1 METEESTFE
10 ALEKDI
16 QEVLNELLGD
26 EKFEKF
32 RVEYEKIAKAL
43 QKSHENEKRL
53 MSKCREL
60 NAEIMSNTVKVST
73 AMKLADEDQTTITSL
88 KMEIDKAWKMV
99 EASHA
104 KELQAKETIQKLKEE
119 ITSLNKLIEKGA
131 GVSEGQEYSIGDLLK
146 IKEDLTKQRDKLL
159 SEVVTLRENLTKAT
173 DAQQEIEAEKNK
185 AMDTIAQ
192 LQQDIQVR
200 QNEIHRETRRKEKLE
215 KEVKQLQTDLESKQ
229 SDIKS
234 LTQQSQRLQDD
245 QQKLEQQ
252 LQEHKIINE
261 KTSKEMEQ
269 LQHRN
274 TKLQQDNEQNGN
286 SLEQLS
292 QQNQQRAS
300 DLKMKEEE
308 VTQLKQEITKL
319 TKMREGVQRR
329 LRQMEEQ
336 KLEVENQRETL
347 KNQITGLDREM
358 ETAKKQMD
366 MDKKAIDELVRERD
380 ILNKNMIKAANE
392 TDKQQTIVK
401 LHEQSKKSLEQE
413 ILNYRDEAQ
422 KQRKIIYQLEKER
435 DRYINEASELTK
447 KVLENIEDIKL
458 KEMQIFEYKKR
469 IAEAETKL
477 KQQQNLYEDV
487 RTERNLFSKNL
498 IEAKD
503 QNAEMKRKVKIV
515 NHMFEQLKD
524 EITTKEVALDK
535 ERQEFQRVERERE
548 NLKAELQRMR
558 QQAQETNQFIEK
570 QEAEKRELLKI
581 IAEADAERIRQKKE
595 LDQVRNER
603 DLLGMQLMKRNEA
616 LALLYEKI
624 KIQHSI
630 MNKGDIQYNER
641 LEDIRLLKLEIK
653 KQRREKN
660 ILNKT
665 VSNVEDLR
673 HEVFHMQRELLK
685 ERTRCRALEDELGNP
700 LNVHRWRKLEASDPS
715 SFELIQKIH
724 SLQRRLIAKT
734 QEVVEKELMLQEKE
748 KLYVELKHILARQP
762 GPEAAEKLQVYQRTL
777 REKTKQL
784 KVLTA
789 ELNMHESQS
798 EDYKYE
804 IERLA
809 HELQEVKKKYL
820 AQKRKDQEH
829 SKRPSILPTSRQEQ
843 PPLTWMKM
851 IPQITVRKEKGIWRE
866 INEPVN
872 WKDFSCFVSVF
883 LGANRDTENYIV
895 MQKRSLLLA
904 D

>member
-1 METEESTFE
+1 METEDSAFE
-10 ALEKDI
+10 TMEKDI
-16 QEVLNELLGD
+16 EEVLNELSGD
-26 EKFEKF
+26 DKLEKFH
-32 RVEYEKIAKAL
+32 VEYEKIAKAL
-43 QKSHENEKRL
+43 RKSHENEKRL

-73 AMKLADEDQTTITSL
+73 AMKLADEDQATITSL

-104 KELQAKETIQKLKEE
+104 KELQAKETIQKLKED
-119 ITSLNKLIEKGA
+119 ITSLNKLMEKGA
-131 GVSEGQEYSIGDLLK
+131 GVSEGQEYSMGDLLK
-146 IKEDLTKQRDKLL
+146 IKEDLTKQRDNLL

-215 KEVKQLQTDLESKQ
+215 KEVKQLQTDLESKH
-229 SDIKS
+229 SEIKS
-234 LTQQSQRLQDD
+234 LTQHSQRLQDD

-274 TKLQQDNEQNGN
+274 SKLQQDNEQNGI
-286 SLEQLS
+286 SLEQFS
-292 QQNQQRAS
+292 QQNQQRAL

-308 VTQLKQEITKL
+308 VAQLKQENAKL
-319 TKMREGVQRR
+319 TKMRDGVQRR
-329 LRQMEEQ
+329 LRQVEEQ
-336 KLEVENQRETL
+336 KVEVENQRETL
-347 KNQITGLDREM
+347 KNQITGLEREM
-358 ETAKKQMD
+358 EIAKKQMD
-366 MDKKAIDELVRERD
+366 TDKKAIDELVRERD

-401 LHEQSKKSLEQE
+401 LHEQSKKTLEQE

-435 DRYINEASELTK
+435 DRYINDASELTK

-524 EITTKEVALDK
+524 EITTKEVAIDK

-548 NLKAELQRMR
+548 NLKAELQKIK
-558 QQAQETNQFIEK
+558 QQAQETKQLIEK
-570 QEAEKRELLKI
+570 QEAEERELLKI

-624 KIQHSI
+624 KIQQSI

-673 HEVFHMQRELLK
+673 QEVFHMQRELLK

-734 QEVVEKELMLQEKE
+734 QEVVEKELLLQEKE
-748 KLYVELKHILARQP
+748 RLYVELKHILARQP
-762 GPEAAEKLQVYQRTL
+762 GPEAVEKLQVYQRTL

-820 AQKRKDQEH
+820 AQKRKDQEY
-829 SKRPSILPTSRQEQ
+829 RE
-843 PPLTWMKM
+843 
-851 IPQITVRKEKGIWRE
+851 KE
-866 INEPVN
+866 
-872 WKDFSCFVSVF
+872 
-883 LGANRDTENYIV
+883 
-895 MQKRSLLLA
+895 RSLAQAGQPVIQPQRPDGPRFTGGGFSLKQHNRMTLQA
-904 D
+904 LEQQS

>member
-829 SKRPSILPTSRQEQ
+829 REKERNLSQAGQPVIQPQRPDGARFTGGGFSFKQHNRMTLQALEQ
-843 PPLTWMKM
+843 
-851 IPQITVRKEKGIWRE
+851 Q
-866 INEPVN
+866 
-872 WKDFSCFVSVF
+872 S
-883 LGANRDTENYIV
+883 
-895 MQKRSLLLA
+895 
-904 D
+904 

>member
-1 METEESTFE
+1 MLKDKIRKNKQIKKDESTFE

-347 KNQITGLDREM
+347 KNQITGLDRVYL
-358 ETAKKQMD
+358 Q
-366 MDKKAIDELVRERD
+366 IDLLHNLYVS
-380 ILNKNMIKAANE
+380 LCAY
-392 TDKQQTIVK
+392 KQQTIVK

-829 SKRPSILPTSRQEQ
+829 R
-843 PPLTWMKM
+843 
-851 IPQITVRKEKGIWRE
+851 
-866 INEPVN
+866 
-872 WKDFSCFVSVF
+872 
-883 LGANRDTENYIV
+883 
-895 MQKRSLLLA
+895 
-904 D
+904 

>member
-1 METEESTFE
+1 MLKDKIRKNKQIKKDESTFE

-401 LHEQSKKSLEQE
+401 LHEQSKKTLEQE
-413 ILNYRDEAQ
+413 ILKYRDEAQ
-422 KQRKIIYQLEKER
+422 KKRKIIYQLEKER

-829 SKRPSILPTSRQEQ
+829 R
-843 PPLTWMKM
+843 
-851 IPQITVRKEKGIWRE
+851 
-866 INEPVN
+866 
-872 WKDFSCFVSVF
+872 
-883 LGANRDTENYIV
+883 
-895 MQKRSLLLA
+895 
-904 D
+904 

>member
-1 METEESTFE
+1 FLPKKKQASGFFDSTFE
-10 ALEKDI
+10 IIEKDI
-16 QEVLNELLGD
+16 EEVLNELSGD
-26 EKFEKF
+26 DKLEKFH
-32 RVEYEKIAKAL
+32 VEYEKITKAL
-43 QKSHENEKRL
+43 RKSHENEKRL

-73 AMKLADEDQTTITSL
+73 AMKLADEDQATITSL

-99 EASHA
+99 EASYA
-104 KELQAKETIQKLKEE
+104 KELQAKETIQKLKEDM
-119 ITSLNKLIEKGA
+119 TCLNNLIKKGA
-131 GVSEGQEYSIGDLLK
+131 GVSEGQEYSMGDLLK

-229 SDIKS
+229 SEIKS
-234 LTQQSQRLQDD
+234 LTQQNQRLRDD

-274 TKLQQDNEQNGN
+274 SKLQQDNEQNGF
-286 SLEQLS
+286 SLEQFS
-292 QQNQQRAS
+292 QQNQQRAL

-308 VTQLKQEITKL
+308 VAQLKQEIAKL

-329 LRQMEEQ
+329 LRQVEEQ
-336 KLEVENQRETL
+336 KVEVENQRETL
-347 KNQITGLDREM
+347 KNQITGLEREM

-366 MDKKAIDELVRERD
+366 TDKKAIDELV
-380 ILNKNMIKAANE
+380 MIKAANE

-401 LHEQSKKSLEQE
+401 LHEQSKKTLEQE
-413 ILNYRDEAQ
+413 ILKYRDEAQ
-422 KQRKIIYQLEKER
+422 KKRKIIYQLEKER

-458 KEMQIFEYKKR
+458 KEMQIFECKKR

-498 IEAKD
+498 IEAK
-503 QNAEMKRKVKIV
+503 V
-515 NHMFEQLKD
+515 NREPHVRQLKD
-524 EITTKEVALDK
+524 EITTKEVAIDK

-548 NLKAELQRMR
+548 NLKAELQKMK
-558 QQAQETNQFIEK
+558 QQAQETKQFIEK
-570 QEAEKRELLKI
+570 QEAEERELLKI

-603 DLLGMQLMKRNEA
+603 NLLGMQLMKRNEA

-624 KIQHSI
+624 KIQQSI
-630 MNKGDIQYNER
+630 MNKGDIQHNER

-673 HEVFHMQRELLK
+673 QEVFHMQRELLK

-724 SLQRRLIAKT
+724 SLQWRLIAKT
-734 QEVVEKELMLQEKE
+734 QEVVEKELL
-748 KLYVELKHILARQP
+748 
-762 GPEAAEKLQVYQRTL
+762 LQVRRCSNCFL
-777 REKTKQL
+777 REQHLFT
-784 KVLTA
+784 
-789 ELNMHESQS
+789 
-798 EDYKYE
+798 
-804 IERLA
+804 
-809 HELQEVKKKYL
+809 
-820 AQKRKDQEH
+820 
-829 SKRPSILPTSRQEQ
+829 
-843 PPLTWMKM
+843 
-851 IPQITVRKEKGIWRE
+851 
-866 INEPVN
+866 
-872 WKDFSCFVSVF
+872 
-883 LGANRDTENYIV
+883 
-895 MQKRSLLLA
+895 
-904 D
+904 

>member
-1 METEESTFE
+1 METEDSTFE
-10 ALEKDI
+10 TMEKDI
-16 QEVLNELLGD
+16 QEVLNELSGD

-43 QKSHENEKRL
+43 GKSHENEKRL

-60 NAEIMSNTVKVST
+60 NAEIVSNTVKIST
-73 AMKLADEDQTTITSL
+73 ALKLADEDQATITSL

-104 KELQAKETIQKLKEE
+104 KELQAKETIQKLKED
-119 ITSLNKLIEKGA
+119 ITCLNKLIEKGG
-131 GVSEGQEYSIGDLLK
+131 GVSDGQEYSIGDLLK
-146 IKEDLTKQRDKLL
+146 IKEELTKQRDKLL
-159 SEVVTLRENLTKAT
+159 SEVVTLQKNLTKAT

-215 KEVKQLQTDLESKQ
+215 KEVKQFQTDLESKQ
-229 SDIKS
+229 SEIKS

-269 LQHRN
+269 LQHRS
-274 TKLQQDNEQNGN
+274 TKLQQDNEQNSI

-300 DLKMKEEE
+300 DLKMREEE
-308 VTQLKQEITKL
+308 VTQLKQEISKL

-336 KLEVENQRETL
+336 KVEVENQRETL
-347 KNQITGLDREM
+347 KNQITGLEREM
-358 ETAKKQMD
+358 EAAKKQMD

-401 LHEQSKKSLEQE
+401 LHEQSKKTLEQE

-469 IAEAETKL
+469 IAETETKL

-548 NLKAELQRMR
+548 NLKAELQKMR
-558 QQAQETNQFIEK
+558 QQAQETKQFIEK
-570 QEAEKRELLKI
+570 QEAEERELLKI

-595 LDQVRNER
+595 LDQLRNER

-624 KIQHSI
+624 KLQQSI

-653 KQRREKN
+653 KQRREKS

-673 HEVFHMQRELLK
+673 QEVFHMQRELLK
-685 ERTRCRALEDELGNP
+685 ERTRCRALEDELSSP

-724 SLQRRLIAKT
+724 ALQRRLIAKT
-734 QEVVEKELMLQEKE
+734 QEVVEKELLLQEKE

-784 KVLTA
+784 KALTA

-809 HELQEVKKKYL
+809 NELQEVKKKYL
-820 AQKRKDQEH
+820 AQKRKDQEYRE
-829 SKRPSILPTSRQEQ
+829 KERNLAQAGQPVIQPQRPDGPRFTGGGFSFKQHNRMTLQALEQ
-843 PPLTWMKM
+843 
-851 IPQITVRKEKGIWRE
+851 Q
-866 INEPVN
+866 
-872 WKDFSCFVSVF
+872 S
-883 LGANRDTENYIV
+883 
-895 MQKRSLLLA
+895 
-904 D
+904 

>member
-1 METEESTFE
+1 MEEAEDST
-10 ALEKDI
+10 LETMDI
-16 QEVLNELLGD
+16 DTQEVLNELSGD

-32 RVEYEKIAKAL
+32 RVEYEKVAKAL
-43 QKSHENEKRL
+43 QKSHMNEKRL
-53 MSKCREL
+53 MAKCREL
-60 NAEIMSNTVKVST
+60 NAEIVSNSVKLST
-73 AMKLADEDQTTITSL
+73 ASKLADEDQATISTL

-99 EASHA
+99 EASHE

-119 ITSLNKLIEKGA
+119 ITNLNNLVEKGA
-131 GVSEGQEYSIGDLLK
+131 EVFEGQEYSMGDLLK
-146 IKEDLTKQRDKLL
+146 IKEELTNQRDKLL

-173 DAQQEIEAEKNK
+173 EAQQEIEAEKNK
-185 AMDTIAQ
+185 AMDMIAQ

-200 QNEIHRETRRKEKLE
+200 QNEVQRETRRKEKLE

-229 SDIKS
+229 SEIKS

-274 TKLQQDNEQNGN
+274 TKLQQDNEQNSI

-308 VTQLKQEITKL
+308 VTQLKQEIAKL
-319 TKMREGVQRR
+319 TKMKEGVQRR
-329 LRQMEEQ
+329 LRQMQEQ
-336 KLEVENQRETL
+336 KVEVENQRETL
-347 KNQITGLDREM
+347 RNQIIGLEREM
-358 ETAKKQMD
+358 EASKNQME
-366 MDKKAIDELVRERD
+366 MDKKAIDELVREKA

-401 LHEQSKKSLEQE
+401 LQEQSKKTLEQE

-447 KVLENIEDIKL
+447 KVLENMEDIKL
-458 KEMQIFEYKKR
+458 KEMQIYEYKKK

-477 KQQQNLYEDV
+477 KHKQSVYEDV
-487 RTERNLFSKNL
+487 RTERDLFSKNL

-503 QNAEMKRKVKIV
+503 MNAEMKRKVK
-515 NHMFEQLKD
+515 NMNLEFEQLKD
-524 EITTKEVALDK
+524 DITIKEVALDK
-535 ERQEFQRVERERE
+535 ERQEIQRIERERE
-548 NLKAELQRMR
+548 NLKVELQKMR
-558 QQAQETNQFIEK
+558 QQAQETKQFIEK
-570 QEAEKRELLKI
+570 QEAEECKLLKI
-581 IAEADAERIRQKKE
+581 ITEADAERIRQKRE
-595 LDQVRNER
+595 LDQVISER
-603 DLLGMQLMKRNEA
+603 DLLGTQLVKRNDA
-616 LALLYEKI
+616 LKLLYEKI
-624 KIQHSI
+624 RIQQSI
-630 MNKGDIQYNER
+630 MNKGDLHYNER
-641 LEDIRLLKLEIK
+641 VEDIRLLKLEIK
-653 KQRREKN
+653 KQKREKTV
-660 ILNKT
+660 LNKT

-673 HEVFHMQRELLK
+673 QEVLHMQRELQK
-685 ERTRCRALEDELGNP
+685 ERTRCRALEDELNNP
-700 LNVHRWRKLEASDPS
+700 LNVHRWRKLESTDPS
-715 SFELIQKIH
+715 TFELIQKIH

-734 QEVVEKELMLQEKE
+734 QEVVEKELQLQEKE

-784 KVLTA
+784 KALTA

-820 AQKRKDQEH
+820 AQKRKDQEY
-829 SKRPSILPTSRQEQ
+829 RE
-843 PPLTWMKM
+843 
-851 IPQITVRKEKGIWRE
+851 KE
-866 INEPVN
+866 
-872 WKDFSCFVSVF
+872 
-883 LGANRDTENYIV
+883 
-895 MQKRSLLLA
+895 RSLAAAGQPVIQPQRPDGPRFTGGGFSFKQHNRMTLQALEQQS
-904 D
+904 

>member
-1 METEESTFE
+1 MVTVYMLSPVVKEMSEERQTTTMETEESTFE

-43 QKSHENEKRL
+43 RKSHENEKRL

-73 AMKLADEDQTTITSL
+73 AMKLETDEDQATITSL

-119 ITSLNKLIEKGA
+119 ITCLNKLIEKGA
-131 GVSEGQEYSIGDLLK
+131 GVSEGQEYSMGDLLK
-146 IKEDLTKQRDKLL
+146 LKEDLTKQRDKLQ
-159 SEVVTLRENLTKAT
+159 SEVMTLRENLTKTT

-229 SDIKS
+229 SEIKS

-274 TKLQQDNEQNGN
+274 NKILQDNEQNGI

-292 QQNQQRAS
+292 QQNQQRAL

-336 KLEVENQRETL
+336 KVEVENQRETL

-401 LHEQSKKSLEQE
+401 LHEQSKKTLEQE

-458 KEMQIFEYKKR
+458 KEMHIFEYKKR

-548 NLKAELQRMR
+548 NLKAELQKMR
-558 QQAQETNQFIEK
+558 QQAQETKQFIEK
-570 QEAEKRELLKI
+570 QEAEERELLKI

-665 VSNVEDLR
+665 VSNVEDLSYF
-673 HEVFHMQRELLK
+673 V
-685 ERTRCRALEDELGNP
+685 
-700 LNVHRWRKLEASDPS
+700 
-715 SFELIQKIH
+715 
-724 SLQRRLIAKT
+724 
-734 QEVVEKELMLQEKE
+734 LQEKE

-762 GPEAAEKLQVYQRTL
+762 GLEAAEKLQVYQRIL

-829 SKRPSILPTSRQEQ
+829 REKERNLTQAGQPVIQPQRPDGARFTGGGFSFKQHNRMALQALEQ
-843 PPLTWMKM
+843 
-851 IPQITVRKEKGIWRE
+851 Q
-866 INEPVN
+866 
-872 WKDFSCFVSVF
+872 S
-883 LGANRDTENYIV
+883 
-895 MQKRSLLLA
+895 
-904 D
+904 

>member
-1 METEESTFE
+1 MEEAEDSTFE
-10 ALEKDI
+10 TMDI
-16 QEVLNELLGD
+16 DTQEVLNELSGD

-43 QKSHENEKRL
+43 QKSHMNEKRL
-53 MSKCREL
+53 MAKCREL
-60 NAEIMSNTVKVST
+60 NAEIVSNSVKLST
-73 AMKLADEDQTTITSL
+73 ATKLADEDQATISTL

-99 EASHA
+99 EASHE
-104 KELQAKETIQKLKEE
+104 KELQAKETIQKLKED
-119 ITSLNKLIEKGA
+119 ITSLNMLVEKG
-131 GVSEGQEYSIGDLLK
+131 SEVFKGQEYSMGDLLK
-146 IKEDLTKQRDKLL
+146 IKEELTSQRDKLL

-173 DAQQEIEAEKNK
+173 EAQQEIEAEKNK
-185 AMDTIAQ
+185 AMELIAQ

-200 QNEIHRETRRKEKLE
+200 QNEVQRETRRKEKLE

-229 SDIKS
+229 SEIKS

-252 LQEHKIINE
+252 LQEHKTINE

-274 TKLQQDNEQNGN
+274 TKLQQDNEQNSI

-308 VTQLKQEITKL
+308 VTQLKQEIAKL

-329 LRQMEEQ
+329 LRQMQEQ
-336 KLEVENQRETL
+336 KVEVENQRETL
-347 KNQITGLDREM
+347 RNQIIGLEREM
-358 ETAKKQMD
+358 EASKNQMET
-366 MDKKAIDELVRERD
+366 DKKAIDELVREKA

-401 LHEQSKKSLEQE
+401 LQEQSKKTLEQE

-447 KVLENIEDIKL
+447 KVLGNMEDIKL
-458 KEMQIFEYKKR
+458 KEMQIFEYKKK

-477 KQQQNLYEDV
+477 KHKQDLYEDV
-487 RTERNLFSKNL
+487 RTERDLFSKNL

-503 QNAEMKRKVKIV
+503 VNAEMKRKVK
-515 NHMFEQLKD
+515 NMNLEFENLKD
-524 EITTKEVALDK
+524 DISVKEVALDK
-535 ERQEFQRVERERE
+535 ERQEIQRIERERE
-548 NLKAELQRMR
+548 NLKVELQKMR
-558 QQAQETNQFIEK
+558 QQAQETKQFIEK
-570 QEAEKRELLKI
+570 QEAEECKLLKI
-581 IAEADAERIRQKKE
+581 IAETDAERIRQKRE
-595 LDQVRNER
+595 LDQVISER
-603 DLLGMQLMKRNEA
+603 DLLGTQLVKRNDA
-616 LALLYEKI
+616 LKLLYEKI
-624 KIQHSI
+624 KIQQSI
-630 MNKGDIQYNER
+630 MNKGDLHYNER
-641 LEDIRLLKLEIK
+641 VEDIRLLKLEIK
-653 KQRREKN
+653 KQKREKTV
-660 ILNKT
+660 LNKT

-673 HEVFHMQRELLK
+673 QEVLHMQRELQR
-685 ERTRCRALEDELGNP
+685 ERTRCRALEDELNNP
-700 LNVHRWRKLEASDPS
+700 LNVHRWRKLESTDPS
-715 SFELIQKIH
+715 TFELIQKIH

-734 QEVVEKELMLQEKE
+734 QEVVEKELQLQEKE

-784 KVLTA
+784 KALTA

-820 AQKRKDQEH
+820 AQKRKDQEY
-829 SKRPSILPTSRQEQ
+829 RE
-843 PPLTWMKM
+843 
-851 IPQITVRKEKGIWRE
+851 KE
-866 INEPVN
+866 
-872 WKDFSCFVSVF
+872 
-883 LGANRDTENYIV
+883 
-895 MQKRSLLLA
+895 RSLAAAGQPVIQPQRPDGPRFTGGGFSFKQHNRMTLQALEQQS
-904 D
+904 

>member
-1 METEESTFE
+1 CYKSTEESTFE

-829 SKRPSILPTSRQEQ
+829 REKERNLSQAGQPVIQPQRPDGARFTGGGFSFKQHNRMTLQALEQ
-843 PPLTWMKM
+843 
-851 IPQITVRKEKGIWRE
+851 Q
-866 INEPVN
+866 
-872 WKDFSCFVSVF
+872 S
-883 LGANRDTENYIV
+883 
-895 MQKRSLLLA
+895 
-904 D
+904 

>member
-1 METEESTFE
+1 MLDEITEESTFE

-413 ILNYRDEAQ
+413 ILKYRDEAQ

-829 SKRPSILPTSRQEQ
+829 R
-843 PPLTWMKM
+843 
-851 IPQITVRKEKGIWRE
+851 
-866 INEPVN
+866 
-872 WKDFSCFVSVF
+872 
-883 LGANRDTENYIV
+883 
-895 MQKRSLLLA
+895 
-904 D
+904 

>member
-1 METEESTFE
+1 METEDSAFE
-10 ALEKDI
+10 TMEKDI
-16 QEVLNELLGD
+16 EEVLNELSGD
-26 EKFEKF
+26 DKLEKFH
-32 RVEYEKIAKAL
+32 VEYEKIAKAL
-43 QKSHENEKRL
+43 RKSHENEKRL

-73 AMKLADEDQTTITSL
+73 AMKLADEDQATITSL

-104 KELQAKETIQKLKEE
+104 KELQAKETIQKLKED

-131 GVSEGQEYSIGDLLK
+131 GVSEGQEYSMGDLLK
-146 IKEDLTKQRDKLL
+146 IKEDLTKQRDNLL

-215 KEVKQLQTDLESKQ
+215 KEVKQLQTDLESKH
-229 SDIKS
+229 SEIKS
-234 LTQQSQRLQDD
+234 LTQHSQRLQDD

-252 LQEHKIINE
+252 LQEHKLINE

-274 TKLQQDNEQNGN
+274 SKLQQDNEQNGI
-286 SLEQLS
+286 SLEQFS
-292 QQNQQRAS
+292 QQNQQRAL

-308 VTQLKQEITKL
+308 VAQLKQEIAKL

-329 LRQMEEQ
+329 LRQVEEQ
-336 KLEVENQRETL
+336 KVEVDNQRETL
-347 KNQITGLDREM
+347 KNQITGLEREM
-358 ETAKKQMD
+358 EIAKKQMD
-366 MDKKAIDELVRERD
+366 TDKKAIDELMRERD

-435 DRYINEASELTK
+435 DRYINDASELTK

-524 EITTKEVALDK
+524 EITTKEVAIDK

-548 NLKAELQRMR
+548 NLKAELQKMK
-558 QQAQETNQFIEK
+558 QQAQETKQLIEK
-570 QEAEKRELLKI
+570 QEAEERELLKI

-624 KIQHSI
+624 KIQQSI

-665 VSNVEDLR
+665 VSNAEDLR
-673 HEVFHMQRELLK
+673 QEVFHMQRELLK

-734 QEVVEKELMLQEKE
+734 QEVVEKELQ
-748 KLYVELKHILARQP
+748 
-762 GPEAAEKLQVYQRTL
+762 LQVR
-777 REKTKQL
+777 RCS
-784 KVLTA
+784 
-789 ELNMHESQS
+789 H
-798 EDYKYE
+798 
-804 IERLA
+804 
-809 HELQEVKKKYL
+809 
-820 AQKRKDQEH
+820 
-829 SKRPSILPTSRQEQ
+829 
-843 PPLTWMKM
+843 
-851 IPQITVRKEKGIWRE
+851 
-866 INEPVN
+866 
-872 WKDFSCFVSVF
+872 
-883 LGANRDTENYIV
+883 
-895 MQKRSLLLA
+895 
-904 D
+904 

>member
-1 METEESTFE
+1 METEDSTFE
-10 ALEKDI
+10 TLEKDI

-32 RVEYEKIAKAL
+32 RVEYEKVAKAL

-60 NAEIMSNTVKVST
+60 SAEIMSNTVKVST
-73 AMKLADEDQTTITSL
+73 AMKLADEDQATITSL

-104 KELQAKETIQKLKEE
+104 KELQSKETIQKLKEE
-119 ITSLNKLIEKGA
+119 ITCLNKLIEKGA
-131 GVSEGQEYSIGDLLK
+131 GVSEGQEYSVGDLLK
-146 IKEDLTKQRDKLL
+146 IKEELTKQRDKLL
-159 SEVVTLRENLTKAT
+159 SEVVALRENLTKAT

-234 LTQQSQRLQDD
+234 LTQQSQRLQED

-274 TKLQQDNEQNGN
+274 TKLQQDYEQNGM

-292 QQNQQRAS
+292 QLNQQRAS

-308 VTQLKQEITKL
+308 GTQLKQEITKL

-336 KLEVENQRETL
+336 KVEVENQRETL
-347 KNQITGLDREM
+347 KNQITGLEREM

-401 LHEQSKKSLEQE
+401 LHEQSKKTLEQE

-422 KQRKIIYQLEKER
+422 KRRKIIYQLEKER

-548 NLKAELQRMR
+548 NLKAELQKMR
-558 QQAQETNQFIEK
+558 QQAQETKQFIEK
-570 QEAEKRELLKI
+570 QEAEERELLKI
-581 IAEADAERIRQKKE
+581 IAEADVERIRQKKE

-624 KIQHSI
+624 KIQQSI

-820 AQKRKDQEH
+820 AQRRKDQEH
-829 SKRPSILPTSRQEQ
+829 REKERNLAQAGQPVIQPQRPDGPRFTGGGFSFKQHNRMTLQALEQ
-843 PPLTWMKM
+843 
-851 IPQITVRKEKGIWRE
+851 Q
-866 INEPVN
+866 
-872 WKDFSCFVSVF
+872 S
-883 LGANRDTENYIV
+883 
-895 MQKRSLLLA
+895 
-904 D
+904 

>member
-1 METEESTFE
+1 MHTSFSLRSRALVSFCSTVSAVNYEFSTLSEASCVGET
-10 ALEKDI
+10 
-16 QEVLNELLGD
+16 
-26 EKFEKF
+26 
-32 RVEYEKIAKAL
+32 AL
-43 QKSHENEKRL
+43 QRWSFQRRVDCTL
-53 MSKCREL
+53 
-60 NAEIMSNTVKVST
+60 
-73 AMKLADEDQTTITSL
+73 Q
-88 KMEIDKAWKMV
+88 EIDKAWKMV

-104 KELQAKETIQKLKEE
+104 KELQAKETIQKLKED
-119 ITSLNKLIEKGA
+119 ITCLNNLIEKGA
-131 GVSEGQEYSIGDLLK
+131 GVSEGQEYSMGDLLK

-192 LQQDIQVR
+192 LQQDTQVR

-215 KEVKQLQTDLESKQ
+215 KEA
-229 SDIKS
+229 IKS
-234 LTQQSQRLQDD
+234 LTQQSQRLRDD

-274 TKLQQDNEQNGN
+274 SKLQQDNEQNGI
-286 SLEQLS
+286 SLEQFS
-292 QQNQQRAS
+292 QQNQQREL

-308 VTQLKQEITKL
+308 VAQLKQEIAKL

-329 LRQMEEQ
+329 LRQVEEQ
-336 KLEVENQRETL
+336 KVEVENQRETL
-347 KNQITGLDREM
+347 KNQITGLEREM

-366 MDKKAIDELVRERD
+366 TDKKAIDEL
-380 ILNKNMIKAANE
+380 NMIKAANE

-401 LHEQSKKSLEQE
+401 LHEQSKKTLEQE
-413 ILNYRDEAQ
+413 ILKYRDEAQ
-422 KQRKIIYQLEKER
+422 KKRKIIYQLEKER

-458 KEMQIFEYKKR
+458 KEIQIFEYKKR

-503 QNAEMKRKVKIV
+503 QNAEMK
-515 NHMFEQLKD
+515 H
-524 EITTKEVALDK
+524 EITTKEVAIDK
-535 ERQEFQRVERERE
+535 EHQEFQRVERERE
-548 NLKAELQRMR
+548 NLKAELQKMK
-558 QQAQETNQFIEK
+558 QQAQETKQFIEK
-570 QEAEKRELLKI
+570 QEAEERELLKI

-624 KIQHSI
+624 KIQQSI
-630 MNKGDIQYNER
+630 MNKGDIQHNER

-665 VSNVEDLR
+665 ASNVEDLR
-673 HEVFHMQRELLK
+673 QEVFHMQRELLK

-724 SLQRRLIAKT
+724 SLQWRLIAKT
-734 QEVVEKELMLQEKE
+734 QEVVEKELLLQEKE
-748 KLYVELKHILARQP
+748 RLYVEVKHIFALQP
-762 GPEAAEKLQVYQRTL
+762 GLEAVEKLQVYQRTL

-784 KVLTA
+784 K
-789 ELNMHESQS
+789 
-798 EDYKYE
+798 KYE

-809 HELQEVKKKYL
+809 HELQEVKEKYL
-820 AQKRKDQEH
+820 AQKRKDHEYREKEGSLAQAGQPVIQAQRLGGPRFTGGGFSFKQH
-829 SKRPSILPTSRQEQ
+829 NRMTLQALEQ
-843 PPLTWMKM
+843 
-851 IPQITVRKEKGIWRE
+851 Q
-866 INEPVN
+866 
-872 WKDFSCFVSVF
+872 S
-883 LGANRDTENYIV
+883 
-895 MQKRSLLLA
+895 
-904 D
+904 

>member
-413 ILNYRDEAQ
+413 ILKYRDEAQ

-829 SKRPSILPTSRQEQ
+829 REKERNLTQAGQPVIQPQRPDGARFTGGGFSFKQHNRMTLQALEQ
-843 PPLTWMKM
+843 
-851 IPQITVRKEKGIWRE
+851 Q
-866 INEPVN
+866 
-872 WKDFSCFVSVF
+872 S
-883 LGANRDTENYIV
+883 
-895 MQKRSLLLA
+895 
-904 D
+904 

>member
-1 METEESTFE
+1 TEESTFE

-43 QKSHENEKRL
+43 RKSHENEKRL

-73 AMKLADEDQTTITSL
+73 AMKLADEDQATITSL

-104 KELQAKETIQKLKEE
+104 KELQ
-119 ITSLNKLIEKGA
+119 
-131 GVSEGQEYSIGDLLK
+131 
-146 IKEDLTKQRDKLL
+146 
-159 SEVVTLRENLTKAT
+159 
-173 DAQQEIEAEKNK
+173 
-185 AMDTIAQ
+185 
-192 LQQDIQVR
+192 
-200 QNEIHRETRRKEKLE
+200 
-215 KEVKQLQTDLESKQ
+215 
-229 SDIKS
+229 
-234 LTQQSQRLQDD
+234 
-245 QQKLEQQ
+245 
-252 LQEHKIINE
+252 
-261 KTSKEMEQ
+261 
-269 LQHRN
+269 
-274 TKLQQDNEQNGN
+274 
-286 SLEQLS
+286 
-292 QQNQQRAS
+292 
-300 DLKMKEEE
+300 MKEEE

-336 KLEVENQRETL
+336 KVEVENQRETL

-380 ILNKNMIKAANE
+380 ILNK
-392 TDKQQTIVK
+392 
-401 LHEQSKKSLEQE
+401 
-413 ILNYRDEAQ
+413 
-422 KQRKIIYQLEKER
+422 
-435 DRYINEASELTK
+435 
-447 KVLENIEDIKL
+447 VLENIEDIKL
-458 KEMQIFEYKKR
+458 KEMHIFEYKKR

-548 NLKAELQRMR
+548 NLKAELQKMR
-558 QQAQETNQFIEK
+558 QQAQETKQFIEK
-570 QEAEKRELLKI
+570 QEAEERELLKI

-829 SKRPSILPTSRQEQ
+829 REKERNLTQAGQPVIQPQRPDGARFTGGGFSFKQHNRMALQALEQ
-843 PPLTWMKM
+843 
-851 IPQITVRKEKGIWRE
+851 Q
-866 INEPVN
+866 
-872 WKDFSCFVSVF
+872 S
-883 LGANRDTENYIV
+883 
-895 MQKRSLLLA
+895 
-904 D
+904 

>member
-1 METEESTFE
+1 DGLDKALTEESTFE

-347 KNQITGLDREM
+347 KNQITGLDRVYL
-358 ETAKKQMD
+358 Q
-366 MDKKAIDELVRERD
+366 IDLLHNLYVS
-380 ILNKNMIKAANE
+380 LCAY
-392 TDKQQTIVK
+392 KQQTIVK

-413 ILNYRDEAQ
+413 ILKYRDEAQ

-829 SKRPSILPTSRQEQ
+829 R
-843 PPLTWMKM
+843 
-851 IPQITVRKEKGIWRE
+851 
-866 INEPVN
+866 
-872 WKDFSCFVSVF
+872 
-883 LGANRDTENYIV
+883 
-895 MQKRSLLLA
+895 
-904 D
+904 

>member
-1 METEESTFE
+1 KNKQIKKCTFYGTSTFE

-43 QKSHENEKRL
+43 RKSHENEKRL

-73 AMKLADEDQTTITSL
+73 AMKLETDEDQATITSL

-119 ITSLNKLIEKGA
+119 ITCLNKLIEKGA
-131 GVSEGQEYSIGDLLK
+131 GVSEGQEYSMGDLLK
-146 IKEDLTKQRDKLL
+146 LKEDLTKQRDKLQ
-159 SEVVTLRENLTKAT
+159 SEVMTLRENLTKTT

-229 SDIKS
+229 SEIKS

-274 TKLQQDNEQNGN
+274 NKILQDNEQNGI

-292 QQNQQRAS
+292 QQNQQRAL

-336 KLEVENQRETL
+336 KVEVENQRETL

-401 LHEQSKKSLEQE
+401 LHEQSKKTLEQE

-458 KEMQIFEYKKR
+458 KEMHIFEYKKR

-548 NLKAELQRMR
+548 NLKAELQKMR
-558 QQAQETNQFIEK
+558 QQAQETKQFIEK
-570 QEAEKRELLKI
+570 QEAEERELLKI

-665 VSNVEDLR
+665 VSNIHL
-673 HEVFHMQRELLK
+673 FFLNSIQNTLLI
-685 ERTRCRALEDELGNP
+685 
-700 LNVHRWRKLEASDPS
+700 
-715 SFELIQKIH
+715 F
-724 SLQRRLIAKT
+724 T
-734 QEVVEKELMLQEKE
+734 QAVVESIIEKE

-762 GPEAAEKLQVYQRTL
+762 GLEAAEKLQVYQRIL

-829 SKRPSILPTSRQEQ
+829 REKERNLTQAGQPVIQPQRPDGARFTGGGFSFKQHNRMALQALEQ
-843 PPLTWMKM
+843 
-851 IPQITVRKEKGIWRE
+851 Q
-866 INEPVN
+866 
-872 WKDFSCFVSVF
+872 S
-883 LGANRDTENYIV
+883 
-895 MQKRSLLLA
+895 
-904 D
+904 

>member
-401 LHEQSKKSLEQE
+401 LHEQSKKTLEQE
-413 ILNYRDEAQ
+413 ILKYRDEAQ
-422 KQRKIIYQLEKER
+422 KKRKIIYQLEKER

-829 SKRPSILPTSRQEQ
+829 REKERNLTQAGQPVIQPQRPDGARFTGGGFSFKQHNRMTLQALEQ
-843 PPLTWMKM
+843 
-851 IPQITVRKEKGIWRE
+851 Q
-866 INEPVN
+866 
-872 WKDFSCFVSVF
+872 S
-883 LGANRDTENYIV
+883 
-895 MQKRSLLLA
+895 
-904 D
+904 

>member
-829 SKRPSILPTSRQEQ
+829 REKERNLTQAGQPVIQPQRPGAQ
-843 PPLTWMKM
+843 
-851 IPQITVRKEKGIWRE
+851 GE
-866 INEPVN
+866 IGRAHV
-872 WKDFSCFVSVF
+872 
-883 LGANRDTENYIV
+883 
-895 MQKRSLLLA
+895 
-904 D
+904 

>member
-1 METEESTFE
+1 MLDEITEESTFE

-829 SKRPSILPTSRQEQ
+829 R
-843 PPLTWMKM
+843 
-851 IPQITVRKEKGIWRE
+851 
-866 INEPVN
+866 
-872 WKDFSCFVSVF
+872 
-883 LGANRDTENYIV
+883 
-895 MQKRSLLLA
+895 
-904 D
+904 

>member
-1 METEESTFE
+1 CYKSTEESTFE

-413 ILNYRDEAQ
+413 ILKYRDEAQ

-829 SKRPSILPTSRQEQ
+829 REKERNLTQAGQPVIQPQRPDGARFTGGGFSFKQHNRMTLQALEQ
-843 PPLTWMKM
+843 
-851 IPQITVRKEKGIWRE
+851 Q
-866 INEPVN
+866 
-872 WKDFSCFVSVF
+872 S
-883 LGANRDTENYIV
+883 
-895 MQKRSLLLA
+895 
-904 D
+904 

>member
-1 METEESTFE
+1 DGLDKALTEESTFE

-829 SKRPSILPTSRQEQ
+829 R
-843 PPLTWMKM
+843 
-851 IPQITVRKEKGIWRE
+851 
-866 INEPVN
+866 
-872 WKDFSCFVSVF
+872 
-883 LGANRDTENYIV
+883 
-895 MQKRSLLLA
+895 
-904 D
+904 

>member
-1 METEESTFE
+1 
-10 ALEKDI
+10 
-16 QEVLNELLGD
+16 NELLGD

-60 NAEIMSNTVKVST
+60 NAEIISKHDDLCMMSS
-73 AMKLADEDQTTITSL
+73 S
-88 KMEIDKAWKMV
+88 
-99 EASHA
+99 SHA

-401 LHEQSKKSLEQE
+401 LHEQSKKTLEQE
-413 ILNYRDEAQ
+413 ILKYRDEAQ
-422 KQRKIIYQLEKER
+422 KKRKIIYQLEKER

-820 AQKRKDQEH
+820 AQKRKDQETH
-829 SKRPSILPTSRQEQ
+829 T
-843 PPLTWMKM
+843 
-851 IPQITVRKEKGIWRE
+851 
-866 INEPVN
+866 
-872 WKDFSCFVSVF
+872 
-883 LGANRDTENYIV
+883 LGLISET
-895 MQKRSLLLA
+895 
-904 D
+904 

>member
-809 HELQEVKKKYL
+809 HELQEVKKKYP
-820 AQKRKDQEH
+820 AQIGRAH
-829 SKRPSILPTSRQEQ
+829 
-843 PPLTWMKM
+843 
-851 IPQITVRKEKGIWRE
+851 V
-866 INEPVN
+866 
-872 WKDFSCFVSVF
+872 
-883 LGANRDTENYIV
+883 
-895 MQKRSLLLA
+895 
-904 D
+904 